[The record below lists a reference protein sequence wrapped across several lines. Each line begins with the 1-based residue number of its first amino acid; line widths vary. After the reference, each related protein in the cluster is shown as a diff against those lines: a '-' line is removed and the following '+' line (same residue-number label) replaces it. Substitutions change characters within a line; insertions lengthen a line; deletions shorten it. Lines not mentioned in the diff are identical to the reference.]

1 MPLLL
6 GKEGWYMVKK
16 FNYAKAYFVCC
27 AIIILY
33 VMMILNPKLL
43 SLLGLNISENA
54 SIVILCIF
62 SFITY
67 FTYFKGFKD
76 MVNSGFA
83 CFILFT
89 IFITIAFGS
98 LLLLTTLICSNLGA
112 LFYVALCLLL
122 SVLYSKL
129 CNSSNSN
136 VTIFSNIF
144 ISIVINNLIL
154 LNSIIW
160 KVFKLSQLESF
171 FKIFRINLSGELI
184 INLMLFPVLLMTS
197 CGFCVNAKFDY
208 DKWKNENK
216 KKYRKKYRRKVNR
229 LIKKSK
235 H

>member
-1 MPLLL
+1 
-6 GKEGWYMVKK
+6 MVKK
-16 FNYAKAYFVCC
+16 FNYVKAYFVCC

-98 LLLLTTLICSNLGA
+98 LLLLTTLIYSNLGA

>member
-1 MPLLL
+1 MF
-6 GKEGWYMVKK
+6 KK
-16 FNYAKAYFVCC
+16 FNYVNLYFINC

-33 VMMILNPKLL
+33 VFLLLNPKLMD
-43 SLLGLNISENA
+43 SIGLNISENA
-54 SIVILCIF
+54 SIAILCIF
-62 SFITY
+62 CFITY
-67 FTYFKGFKD
+67 FTFFNGFKD
-76 MVNSGFA
+76 MVNSGFVN
-83 CFILFT
+83 FVLFT
-89 IFITIAFGS
+89 ISITIGFGS
-98 LLLLTTLICSNLGA
+98 LLLLTTLICSNLVA